1 MSSYR
6 QILYHIILRTK
17 DCRKTLV
24 QDHIKELY
32 AYIMGIIKNKNCI
45 LYRINGLED
54 HIHFL
59 SDLHPTL
66 ALADYIKDIKVASS
80 LWIKQS
86 KKYPYFTGWADGYA
100 ALTYAWRDK
109 DRIVNYII
117 NQQEHHKKVLFAD
130 EYKSILEEHGIK
142 IDERFFP

>member
-6 QILYHIILRTK
+6 QILYQVILRTK
-17 DCRKTLV
+17 DCKKTLT
-24 QDHIKELY
+24 QTHIKELY
-32 AYIMGIIKNKNCI
+32 AYIMGIIKNKNCV

-66 ALADYIKDIKVASS
+66 ALANYVKDIKVASS

-86 KKYPYFTGWADGYA
+86 EKFQNFTGWADGYA
-100 ALTYAWRDK
+100 ALTYAWHDK
-109 DRIVNYII
+109 DVIVNYII
-117 NQQEHHKKVLFAD
+117 NQQEHHKKESFAE
-130 EYKSILEEHGIK
+130 EYKKLLGEHGII